1 MVIVVFLGLLFFAPK
16 GVWRTAK
23 KLGKNIAEREKVR
36 EKSANARASE
46 IKILQQIL
54 MNQSSNDPF
63 AYTKEKLFRAI
74 DYAIRRHD
82 WYEDQRSRVFQQTM
96 TISFAILTIS
106 LTVTGLVVQK
116 SLNSQYSDIF
126 ACLFGF
132 IVLSVISITW
142 SAWLYNSELDKDRP
156 YRSVSDIRFWYYRY
170 NLPAHSTWI
179 SGGESL
185 LSQAQAVLEE
195 RKTFFDRISENLK
208 VGESMREDLEQLFIL
223 QVLQRYKSE
232 SLSQLRWLL
241 SYLALFTGIEVII
254 TYWVLVRNFL

>member
-1 MVIVVFLGLLFFAPK
+1 
-16 GVWRTAK
+16 
-23 KLGKNIAEREKVR
+23 
-36 EKSANARASE
+36 
-46 IKILQQIL
+46 
-54 MNQSSNDPF
+54 
-63 AYTKEKLFRAI
+63 
-74 DYAIRRHD
+74 
-82 WYEDQRSRVFQQTM
+82 M

-106 LTVTGLVVQK
+106 LTVTGLVIQK
-116 SLNSQYSDIF
+116 NLNSQYSDIF
-126 ACLFGF
+126 ACLGGF
-132 IVLSVISITW
+132 IVLSVISIAW

-170 NLPAHSTWI
+170 NLPARSALI
-179 SGGESL
+179 SAGESL

-195 RKTFFDRISENLK
+195 RKIFFDRISDNLK

-254 TYWVLVRNFL
+254 TYWILVRSFL